1 MMTDMGGQ
9 RKRKKEMYY
18 SGGTVEA
25 PYEIYENLR
34 QDQPVTLIQLQVDQ
48 VTTSTFLLLLGSS
61 FKIKYQQSGC
71 ILAEKGE
78 KGEAF
83 QFED

>member
-9 RKRKKEMYY
+9 RKRKKDMYY
-18 SGGTVEA
+18 GGGTMEA

-34 QDQPVTLIQLQVDQ
+34 QDQPVTLILANIKLQQ
-48 VTTSTFLLLLGSS
+48 ALS
-61 FKIKYQQSGC
+61 FCCWDHHSNIKYRQPDC
-71 ILAEKGE
+71 LLAEKGE
-78 KGEAF
+78 KGGAV